1 MINKKE
7 DGTVIIERIVAFGL
21 KEYSL
26 SAFQI
31 FEQIGIDIVP
41 KLDG

>member
-21 KEYSL
+21 EEYSL

-31 FEQIGIDIVP
+31 FEKVGINLVP